1 MIYEGGMRTM
11 TETAKKKRGM
21 PSSFTILLALLA
33 IVAVITVIVSGT
45 SGGAVTA
52 ARLSDFCT
60 APIKGFADAL
70 PVCLFVMIL
79 GGFLGMMTETGA
91 LDNGIAVLVQKLKG
105 NEIMLIPVLMLIFSL
120 GGTTYG
126 MCEETVP
133 FYALLAATMMA
144 AGFDPMVGAATV
156 LLGAGCGCLG
166 STVNPFA
173 VGAAVDALTGVGIE
187 VNQSIIIGLGAV
199 LWIVTTA
206 MSIFFVMS
214 YAKKVKADKG
224 STILSMQEL
233 KDAEE
238 AHGKAAS
245 EVHNEVKLTGRQKGV
260 LIAFAFTFVVMI
272 VGFIPLADLNEGVA
286 NFFDAGAV
294 YDADGNAVV
303 QGWSALIT
311 GLPIGQWYFDEAS
324 TWFFLMAILIG
335 IIGGLSEKQIV
346 NTFITGAADMM
357 SVVLVIALARGIS
370 VLMANTGLD
379 VYVLDAAAN
388 ALAGLS
394 GVIFAPMSFLVYFGL
409 SFLIPST
416 SGMATVSM
424 PIMGPLAVKL
434 GFSPEVMVMIFSAA
448 IGVVNLFTP
457 TSGAIMGGL
466 ALAKIEWTTWLKF
479 ALKLIVALS
488 VVCAVILTVAC
499 VLL

>member
-1 MIYEGGMRTM
+1 M

-33 IVAVITVIVSGT
+33 IVAVVTVIVSGT

-245 EVHNEVKLTGRQKGV
+245 EVHKEVKLTGRQKGV

-324 TWFFLMAILIG
+324 TWFFLMAVLIG

-434 GFSPEVMVMIFSAA
+434 GFSPEVMVMIFSSA

-488 VVCAVILTVAC
+488 VVCAIILTVAC
-499 VLL
+499 VLI

>member
-60 APIKGFADAL
+60 APVKGFADAL

-199 LWIVTTA
+199 LWIVTTV
-206 MSIFFVMS
+206 MSIFFVMN

-245 EVHNEVKLTGRQKGV
+245 EVHKEVKLTGRQKGV

-294 YDADGNAVV
+294 YDADGNAIV

-324 TWFFLMAILIG
+324 TWFFLMAVLIG

-370 VLMANTGLD
+370 VLMASTGLD

-488 VVCAVILTVAC
+488 VVCAIILTVAC
-499 VLL
+499 VML

>member
-1 MIYEGGMRTM
+1 M

-45 SGGAVTA
+45 SGGEVTA

-60 APIKGFADAL
+60 APVKGFADAL

-173 VGAAVDALTGVGIE
+173 VGAAVDALTGVDIA

-206 MSIFFVMS
+206 MSIVFVMS

-245 EVHNEVKLTGRQKGV
+245 EVNKEVKLTGRQKGV

-294 YDADGNAVV
+294 YDADGNTVV

-370 VLMANTGLD
+370 VLMASTGLD

-488 VVCAVILTVAC
+488 VVCAVILTIAC
-499 VLL
+499 VMI

>member
-1 MIYEGGMRTM
+1 M

-33 IVAVITVIVSGT
+33 IVAVVTVIVSGT

-60 APIKGFADAL
+60 APILGFADAL

-105 NEIMLIPVLMLIFSL
+105 NEIMLVPVLMLIFSL

-206 MSIFFVMS
+206 MSIVFVMN

-245 EVHNEVKLTGRQKGV
+245 EVHKEVKLTGRQKGV

-324 TWFFLMAILIG
+324 TWFFLMAVLIG

-379 VYVLDAAAN
+379 VFVLDAAAN

-488 VVCAVILTVAC
+488 VVCAIILTVAC
-499 VLL
+499 VLI

>member
-1 MIYEGGMRTM
+1 M

-60 APIKGFADAL
+60 APILGFADAL

-105 NEIMLIPVLMLIFSL
+105 NEIMLVPVLMLIFSL

-206 MSIFFVMS
+206 MSIVFVMN

-233 KDAEE
+233 KNAEE

-245 EVHNEVKLTGRQKGV
+245 EVHKEVKLTGRQKGV

-324 TWFFLMAILIG
+324 TWFFLMAVLIG

-379 VYVLDAAAN
+379 VFVLDAAAN

>member
-1 MIYEGGMRTM
+1 M

-33 IVAVITVIVSGT
+33 IVAVVTVIVSGT

-206 MSIFFVMS
+206 MSIFFVMN

-245 EVHNEVKLTGRQKGV
+245 EVHKEVKLTGRQKGV

-379 VYVLDAAAN
+379 VFVLDAAAN

-488 VVCAVILTVAC
+488 VVCAIILTVAC

>member
-1 MIYEGGMRTM
+1 M

-60 APIKGFADAL
+60 APILGFADAL

-105 NEIMLIPVLMLIFSL
+105 NEIMLVPVLMLIFSL

-206 MSIFFVMS
+206 MSIVFVMN

-245 EVHNEVKLTGRQKGV
+245 EVHKEVELTGRQKGV

-324 TWFFLMAILIG
+324 TWFFLMAVLIG

-379 VYVLDAAAN
+379 VFVLDAAAN

>member
-1 MIYEGGMRTM
+1 M

-105 NEIMLIPVLMLIFSL
+105 NEIMLIPVLMFIFSL

-324 TWFFLMAILIG
+324 TWFFLMAVLIG

>member
-1 MIYEGGMRTM
+1 M

-60 APIKGFADAL
+60 APILGFADAL

-173 VGAAVDALTGVGIE
+173 VGAAVDALTGVDIA

-206 MSIFFVMS
+206 MSIVFVMN

-245 EVHNEVKLTGRQKGV
+245 EVHKEVKLTGRQKGV

-311 GLPIGQWYFDEAS
+311 GLPIGQWYFNEAS

-379 VYVLDAAAN
+379 VFVLDAAAN

-499 VLL
+499 VLI

>member
-1 MIYEGGMRTM
+1 M

-33 IVAVITVIVSGT
+33 IVAVVTVIVSGT

-206 MSIFFVMS
+206 MSIFFVMN

-245 EVHNEVKLTGRQKGV
+245 EVHKEVKLTGRQKGV

-324 TWFFLMAILIG
+324 TWFFLMAVLIG

-379 VYVLDAAAN
+379 VFVLDAAAN

-488 VVCAVILTVAC
+488 VACAIILTVAC
-499 VLL
+499 VLI

>member
-1 MIYEGGMRTM
+1 MI
-11 TETAKKKRGM
+11 ETAKKKRSM

-206 MSIFFVMS
+206 MSIVFVMN

-245 EVHNEVKLTGRQKGV
+245 EVHKEVKLTGRQKGV

-324 TWFFLMAILIG
+324 TWFFLMAVLIG

-379 VYVLDAAAN
+379 VFVLDAAAN

-488 VVCAVILTVAC
+488 VVCAIILTVAC
-499 VLL
+499 VLI

>member
-1 MIYEGGMRTM
+1 MRTM

-206 MSIFFVMS
+206 MSIFFVMN

-245 EVHNEVKLTGRQKGV
+245 EVHKEVKLTGRQKGV

-324 TWFFLMAILIG
+324 TWFFLMAVLIG

-379 VYVLDAAAN
+379 VFVLDAAAN

-488 VVCAVILTVAC
+488 VACAIILTVAC
-499 VLL
+499 VLI

>member
-1 MIYEGGMRTM
+1 M

-173 VGAAVDALTGVGIE
+173 VGAAVDALTGVGTE

-245 EVHNEVKLTGRQKGV
+245 EVHKEVKLTGRQKGV

-324 TWFFLMAILIG
+324 TWFFLMAVLIG

-379 VYVLDAAAN
+379 VFVLDAAAN

-499 VLL
+499 VLI

>member
-1 MIYEGGMRTM
+1 M

-33 IVAVITVIVSGT
+33 IVAVVTVIVSGT

-173 VGAAVDALTGVGIE
+173 AGAAVDALTGVDIA

-199 LWIVTTA
+199 LWLVTTV
-206 MSIFFVMS
+206 MSIVFVMN

-245 EVHNEVKLTGRQKGV
+245 EVHKEVKLTGRQKGV

-370 VLMANTGLD
+370 VLMASTGLD
-379 VYVLDAAAN
+379 VFVLDAAAN

>member
-1 MIYEGGMRTM
+1 M

-206 MSIFFVMS
+206 MSIFFVMN

-324 TWFFLMAILIG
+324 TWFFLMAVLIG

-434 GFSPEVMVMIFSAA
+434 GFSPEVMVMIFSSA

-488 VVCAVILTVAC
+488 VVCAIILTVAC
-499 VLL
+499 VML

>member
-1 MIYEGGMRTM
+1 MI
-11 TETAKKKRGM
+11 ETAKKKRGM

-33 IVAVITVIVSGT
+33 IVAVVTVIVSGT

-173 VGAAVDALTGVGIE
+173 VGAAVDALTGVDIA

-199 LWIVTTA
+199 LWLVTTV
-206 MSIFFVMS
+206 MSIVFVMN

-245 EVHNEVKLTGRQKGV
+245 EVHKEVKLTGRQKGV

-324 TWFFLMAILIG
+324 TWFFLMAVLIG

-379 VYVLDAAAN
+379 VFVLDAAAN

>member
-1 MIYEGGMRTM
+1 M

-70 PVCLFVMIL
+70 PVCLFVIIL

-324 TWFFLMAILIG
+324 TWFFLMAVLIG

-488 VVCAVILTVAC
+488 VVCAIILTVAC

>member
-1 MIYEGGMRTM
+1 M
-11 TETAKKKRGM
+11 TEIAKKKRGM

-238 AHGKAAS
+238 SHGKAAS

-324 TWFFLMAILIG
+324 TWFFLMAVLIG

-434 GFSPEVMVMIFSAA
+434 GFSPEVMVMIFSSA

-488 VVCAVILTVAC
+488 VVCAIILTVAC
-499 VLL
+499 VML

>member
-1 MIYEGGMRTM
+1 M

-60 APIKGFADAL
+60 APILGFADAL

-206 MSIFFVMS
+206 MSIFFVMG

-245 EVHNEVKLTGRQKGV
+245 EVHKEVKLTGRQKGV

-324 TWFFLMAILIG
+324 TWFFLMAVLIG

-379 VYVLDAAAN
+379 VFVLDAAAN

>member
-1 MIYEGGMRTM
+1 M

-33 IVAVITVIVSGT
+33 IVAVVTVIVSGT

-206 MSIFFVMS
+206 MSIFFVMN

-324 TWFFLMAILIG
+324 TWFFLMAVLIG

-370 VLMANTGLD
+370 VLMASTGLD
-379 VYVLDAAAN
+379 VFVLDAAAN

-434 GFSPEVMVMIFSAA
+434 GFSPEVMVMIFSSA

-488 VVCAVILTVAC
+488 VVCAIILTVAC
-499 VLL
+499 VLI

>member
-1 MIYEGGMRTM
+1 M

-70 PVCLFVMIL
+70 PVCLFVLIL

-324 TWFFLMAILIG
+324 TWFFLMAVLIG

-434 GFSPEVMVMIFSAA
+434 GFSPEVMVMIFSSA

-488 VVCAVILTVAC
+488 VVCAIILTVAC
-499 VLL
+499 VML

>member
-1 MIYEGGMRTM
+1 M

-60 APIKGFADAL
+60 SPIKGFADAL

-173 VGAAVDALTGVGIE
+173 VGAAVDALTGVDIA

-206 MSIFFVMS
+206 MSIVFVMN

-324 TWFFLMAILIG
+324 TWFFLMAVLIG

-379 VYVLDAAAN
+379 VYVLDAAAK

-434 GFSPEVMVMIFSAA
+434 GFSPEVMVMIFSSA

-488 VVCAVILTVAC
+488 VVCAILLTVAC
-499 VLL
+499 VML

>member
-1 MIYEGGMRTM
+1 M

-33 IVAVITVIVSGT
+33 IVAVVTVIVSGT

-60 APIKGFADAL
+60 APVKGFADAL

-105 NEIMLIPVLMLIFSL
+105 NEIMLIPVLMFIFSL

-199 LWIVTTA
+199 LWIVTTV
-206 MSIFFVMS
+206 MSILFVMS

-238 AHGKAAS
+238 AHGAAAA
-245 EVHNEVKLTGRQKGV
+245 EVTKDVKLTGRQKGV

-294 YDADGNAVV
+294 YDADGNAIV

-324 TWFFLMAILIG
+324 TWFFLMAVLIG

-370 VLMANTGLD
+370 VLMASTGLD

-488 VVCAVILTVAC
+488 VVCAVILTIAC
-499 VLL
+499 VML

>member
-1 MIYEGGMRTM
+1 MRTM

-21 PSSFTILLALLA
+21 PSSFTILLLLLA
-33 IVAVITVIVSGT
+33 IVAVITVVISGT

-52 ARLSDFCT
+52 ARPSDFFT
-60 APIKGFADAL
+60 APVKGFADAL

-91 LDNGIAVLVQKLKG
+91 LDNGIAVLVKKLHG
-105 NEIMLIPVLMLIFSL
+105 REIMLVPVLMLIFSL

-144 AGFDPMVGAATV
+144 AGFDPLVGAATV

-187 VNQSIIIGLGAV
+187 VNQTIIIGLGLV
-199 LWIVTTA
+199 LWAVTTLI
-206 MSIFFVMS
+206 SIAFVMN

-238 AHGKAAS
+238 AHGAAAA
-245 EVHNEVKLTGRQKGV
+245 EVTKDVKLTGRQKAV
-260 LIAFAFTFVVMI
+260 LGIFTFTFAVMI
-272 VGFIPLADLNEGVA
+272 VGFIPLADLNAGVA
-286 NFFDAGAV
+286 GFFDNGV
-294 YDADGNAVV
+294 YDAEGNVITQA
-303 QGWSALIT
+303 WSAVIT

-324 TWFFLMAILIG
+324 TWFFVMAIIIG
-335 IIGGLSEKQIV
+335 IVGGLSEKKIV
-346 NTFITGAADMM
+346 DTFITGAADMM
-357 SVVLVIALARGIS
+357 SVVLIIALARGIS
-370 VLMANTGLD
+370 VLMASTGLD

-424 PIMGPLAVKL
+424 PIMGPLAAEL
-434 GFSPEVMVMIFSAA
+434 GFAPEVMVMIFSAA

-466 ALAKIEWTTWLKF
+466 ALAKIEWTTWVKF
-479 ALKLIVALS
+479 ALKLIVVLS
-488 VVCAVILTVAC
+488 IVCAVILTIAC
-499 VLL
+499 VMI

>member
-1 MIYEGGMRTM
+1 M

-245 EVHNEVKLTGRQKGV
+245 EVHKEVKLTGRQKGV

-488 VVCAVILTVAC
+488 VVCAIILTVAC

>member
-1 MIYEGGMRTM
+1 M

-60 APIKGFADAL
+60 APILGFADAL

-206 MSIFFVMS
+206 MSIFFVMN

-245 EVHNEVKLTGRQKGV
+245 EVHKEVKLTGRQKGV

-324 TWFFLMAILIG
+324 TWFFLMAVLIG

-370 VLMANTGLD
+370 VLMASTGLD

-434 GFSPEVMVMIFSAA
+434 GFSPEVMVMIYSAA
-448 IGVVNLFTP
+448 IGIVNLFTP

-488 VVCAVILTVAC
+488 VVCAIILTIAC
-499 VLL
+499 VMI

>member
-1 MIYEGGMRTM
+1 M

-206 MSIFFVMS
+206 MSIVFVMN

-245 EVHNEVKLTGRQKGV
+245 EVHKEVKLTGRQKGV

-324 TWFFLMAILIG
+324 TWFFLMAVLIG

-488 VVCAVILTVAC
+488 VVCAIILTVAC

>member
-1 MIYEGGMRTM
+1 M

-33 IVAVITVIVSGT
+33 IVAVVTVIVSGT
-45 SGGAVTA
+45 SGGEVTA

-60 APIKGFADAL
+60 APVKGFADAL

-105 NEIMLIPVLMLIFSL
+105 NEIMLIPVLMFIFSL

-199 LWIVTTA
+199 LWIVTTV
-206 MSIFFVMS
+206 MSILFVMS

-245 EVHNEVKLTGRQKGV
+245 EVHKEVKLTGRQKGV

-294 YDADGNAVV
+294 YDADGNAIV

-370 VLMANTGLD
+370 VLMASTGLD

-499 VLL
+499 VML

>member
-1 MIYEGGMRTM
+1 M

-33 IVAVITVIVSGT
+33 IVAVVTVVVSGT

-60 APIKGFADAL
+60 APVKGFADAL

-173 VGAAVDALTGVGIE
+173 VGAAVDALTGVDIA

-206 MSIFFVMS
+206 MSIVFVMN

-245 EVHNEVKLTGRQKGV
+245 EVHKEVKLTGRQKGV

-324 TWFFLMAILIG
+324 TWFFLMAVLIG

-370 VLMANTGLD
+370 VLMASTGLD

-394 GVIFAPMSFLVYFGL
+394 GVVFAPMSFLVYFGL

-488 VVCAVILTVAC
+488 VVCAVILTIAC
-499 VLL
+499 VML

>member
-1 MIYEGGMRTM
+1 M

-173 VGAAVDALTGVGIE
+173 VGAAVDALTGVDIA

-206 MSIFFVMS
+206 MSIVFVMS

-245 EVHNEVKLTGRQKGV
+245 EVHKEVKLTGRQKGV

-294 YDADGNAVV
+294 YDADGNTVV

-324 TWFFLMAILIG
+324 TWFFLMAVLIG

-379 VYVLDAAAN
+379 VFVLDAAAN

-488 VVCAVILTVAC
+488 VVCAIILTVAC

>member
-1 MIYEGGMRTM
+1 M

-33 IVAVITVIVSGT
+33 IVAVITVIVSGA

-60 APIKGFADAL
+60 APILGFADAL

-105 NEIMLIPVLMLIFSL
+105 NEIMLIPVLMFIFSL

-173 VGAAVDALTGVGIE
+173 VGAAVDALTGVGIQ
-187 VNQSIIIGLGAV
+187 VNQTIIIGLGAV
-199 LWIVTTA
+199 LWVVTTA
-206 MSIFFVMS
+206 MSIVLVMS

-245 EVHNEVKLTGRQKGV
+245 EVNKEVKLTGRQKGV

-272 VGFIPLADLNEGVA
+272 VGFIPLADLNKGVA
-286 NFFDAGAV
+286 DFFDAGAV

-311 GLPIGQWYFDEAS
+311 GLPIGQWYFNEAS

-346 NTFITGAADMM
+346 NTFIAGAADMM

-379 VYVLDAAAN
+379 KYVLNAAAN

-488 VVCAVILTVAC
+488 VVCAIILTVAC
-499 VLL
+499 VLI